1 MKEEMKNNGTYCVS
15 CKTNTVNENSI
26 VRKSKQ
32 NILMFYSNWDVCGK
46 TKATLSKSKINNT
59 TILITFEMISL
70 KWIKSL
76 TNFYLLE
83 KNLRQ
88 NSV

>member
-1 MKEEMKNNGTYCVS
+1 MKEEMKDNGTYCVS

-32 NILMFYSNWDVCGK
+32 NILMFYSTVCGK

-70 KWIKSL
+70 K
-76 TNFYLLE
+76 
-83 KNLRQ
+83 
-88 NSV
+88 